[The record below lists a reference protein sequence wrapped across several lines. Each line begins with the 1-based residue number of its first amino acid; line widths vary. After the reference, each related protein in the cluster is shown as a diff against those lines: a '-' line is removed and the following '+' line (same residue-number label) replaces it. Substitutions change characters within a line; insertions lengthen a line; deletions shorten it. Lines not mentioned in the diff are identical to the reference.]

1 MAFRTLTA
9 ILVLPAVIS
18 LALLLVNAAWYQSS
32 MLRMEEVAALK
43 PVVSTDIPEMVWVAV
58 SGRATFENC
67 GVYEA
72 IGEVNRSLDAMTAK
86 DGPGARLELTVARRT
101 METLTQYVRQIEE
114 NLKSNVPV
122 VESERVLAEYN
133 KQLADAKAQSAQ
145 IIADARSVGEAVK
158 ADITAQ
164 AQTEA
169 ADMIAKAKAAIEAE
183 KKQAISELQATV
195 ADTSVD
201 VAARLIGEDLT
212 EGEHRAIIERYVKE
226 AGSFNGN

>member
-1 MAFRTLTA
+1 MKTRANKAVAKVAFGALALNAAFPALAFAAEAEQEGGISA
-9 ILVLPAVIS
+9 ILPDMAEFIPMLVIFILLWIVLAKFGWPKFEAMLEKREMTIKDS
-18 LALLLVNAAWYQSS
+18 LEKS
-32 MLRMEEVAALK
+32 EEA
-43 PVVSTDIPEMVWVAV
+43 
-58 SGRATFENC
+58 
-67 GVYEA
+67 
-72 IGEVNRSLDAMTAK
+72 
-86 DGPGARLELTVARRT
+86 
-101 METLTQYVRQIEE
+101 QI
-114 NLKSNVPV
+114 
-122 VESERVLAEYN
+122 ESERVLAEYN